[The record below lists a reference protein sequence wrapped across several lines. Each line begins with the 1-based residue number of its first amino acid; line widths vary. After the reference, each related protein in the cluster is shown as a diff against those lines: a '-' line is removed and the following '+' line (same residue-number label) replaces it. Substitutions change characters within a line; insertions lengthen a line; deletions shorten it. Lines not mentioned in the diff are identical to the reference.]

1 MTGNVPAKRGSA
13 QKKRKVEV
21 ERPTSDTSAVATK
34 ADIIRIER
42 RLERLESMMEE
53 ALDMLSDAEH
63 DREGTARSTG
73 AKKNSSPKKDKGKGK
88 AK

>member
-1 MTGNVPAKRGSA
+1 MPAKRGSA

-21 ERPTSDTSAVATK
+21 ERPTSDTLAFATK